1 MNSIELGN
9 FKAFKN
15 IIDSLGGVDI
25 DVEKDMYIDQV
36 CRDNQI
42 HQKM

>member
-1 MNSIELGN
+1 MHGRSY
-9 FKAFKN
+9 
-15 IIDSLGGVDI
+15 GVAKVFI